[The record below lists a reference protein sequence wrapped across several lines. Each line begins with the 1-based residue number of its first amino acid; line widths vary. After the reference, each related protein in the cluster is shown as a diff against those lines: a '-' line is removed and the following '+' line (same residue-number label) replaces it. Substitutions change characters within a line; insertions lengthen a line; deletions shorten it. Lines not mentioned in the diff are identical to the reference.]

1 MKTPV
6 ASLLCG
12 VLLFGG
18 AAQADTQAQNT
29 QAQKKQLERFEPYLQ
44 DPVDQFDFPS
54 LYKSQAVGTDKVVVW
69 PSADAAYLLTVETPC
84 GQLPTAA
91 QIGMTTQA
99 AHTVTRQVDS
109 VTAGSDRCRILEIE
123 PIDVLRMEGKP
134 PKPAEPAGDEVR

>member
-18 AAQADTQAQNT
+18 AAQADT

-69 PSADAAYLLTVETPC
+69 PSADAAYLLTVQTPC
-84 GQLPTAA
+84 DQLQSTA
-91 QIGMTTQA
+91 QIGLTSQA
-99 AHTVTRQVDS
+99 SHTVTRQVDA
-109 VTAGSDRCRILEIE
+109 VIAGSDRCRILEIE
-123 PIDVLRMEGKP
+123 PIDVQRMEGRP
-134 PKPAEPAGDEVR
+134 HKPAEPAGDEVS

>member
-1 MKTPV
+1 MNTPV

-12 VLLFGG
+12 VLLFAG
-18 AAQADTQAQNT
+18 AAQADT

-54 LYKSQAVGTDKVVVW
+54 LYKSQAAGADKVVVW

-84 GQLPTAA
+84 GQLQTAA
-91 QIGMTTQA
+91 QIGVTTQA
-99 AHTVTRQVDS
+99 TRTVTRQVDS